1 VSGVEV
7 RPLSRLP
14 VGGAGRARA
23 SLTGDRDNDDPP
35 GRAAPRRLTA
45 ALGVLPYTS
54 RAMQITTTP
63 APKSTIVV
71 EVEVPAERLTRAVDD
86 ATRALSRRTRVAG
99 FRPGKAPRP
108 VLERVLGPGAV
119 LDEAV
124 DRLIQSSY
132 RDALIEK
139 EILPLTNAN
148 VEIVQAEEGKPL
160 IFKATVPIRPEVRL
174 GDYRNFNFRPEI
186 EPTDDSR
193 VDKVI
198 EELRDQNASLSPV
211 EDRSAAKGDY
221 AVIKYEGT
229 RDGAAFEGGSAER
242 MPLIIGEDRLIPG
255 FEDELV
261 GLRVG
266 DTKGFDITFPA
277 DYAEELLAGQN
288 AHFDVELRELREKI
302 LPDVDDD
309 FARSMGDFRDL
320 RHLRD
325 EVRKRLERNALD
337 KARHTFS
344 DRIIEYAVANATIDL
359 PDVLVEQEVE
369 VMHDEFRT
377 SLARQGI
384 SDEAYTK
391 VSGKTHEQLHDDFR
405 PDAEKRVRVLLVLSN
420 IAESE
425 GMTVPDAEVEVE
437 IARGRERYAGD
448 QKLLRYFD
456 SERGR
461 NYIRS
466 TLRRSRVVERLVDD
480 WLAAHPE
487 HPAIPHVEDG
497 PADSVDDD
505 AARSAAA
512 IDATDP
518 GSMVETDGS
527 TDAAFAA
534 AAAAAAIEADDEAAT
549 STRSSSRD
557 EPAPAG

>member
-1 VSGVEV
+1 
-7 RPLSRLP
+7 
-14 VGGAGRARA
+14 
-23 SLTGDRDNDDPP
+23 
-35 GRAAPRRLTA
+35 
-45 ALGVLPYTS
+45 
-54 RAMQITTTP
+54 MQITTTP
-63 APKSTIVV
+63 AAKSTIVV
-71 EVEVPAERLTRAVDD
+71 EIEVPAERLTRAVDD
-86 ATRALSRRTRVAG
+86 ATRALSRRTKVAG

-119 LDEAV
+119 LEEAV
-124 DRLIQSSY
+124 DRLVQSSY

-139 EILPLTNAN
+139 EILPLTNAD

-160 IFKATVPIRPEVRL
+160 IFKATVPIRPEVAL

-186 EPTDDSR
+186 ETIDDSR

-211 EDRSAAKGDY
+211 EDRGAQKGDY

-229 RDGAAFEGGSAER
+229 RDGVPFEGGSTER

-277 DYAEELLAGQN
+277 DYAEESLAGAAAQ
-288 AHFDVELRELREKI
+288 FEVELRELREKI
-302 LPDVDDD
+302 LPDADDD
-309 FARSMGDFRDL
+309 FAVSMGDFRDMA
-320 RHLRD
+320 HLRT
-325 EVRKRLERNALD
+325 EVRKRLDRNALD

-344 DRIIEYAVANATIDL
+344 DRIIEYAVANSTIDL

-369 VMHDEFRT
+369 VMHDEFRGT
-377 SLARQGI
+377 LARQGI

-391 VSGKTHEQLHDDFR
+391 VSGKTHEELHAAFR
-405 PDAEKRVRVLLVLSN
+405 PDAEKRVRVLLVLSK
-420 IAESE
+420 IAEAE
-425 GMTVPDAEVEVE
+425 GLEIPDADVEEE

-480 WLAAHPE
+480 WLGAHPE
-487 HPAIPHVEDG
+487 HPAMPHVEDG
-497 PADSVDDD
+497 PADVDDD

-518 GSMVETDGS
+518 GSILDTDRS
-527 TDAAFAA
+527 ADAAKAA
-534 AAAAAAIEADDEAAT
+534 AAAGAAIEADDAAAESPEEAT
-549 STRSSSRD
+549 SD
-557 EPAPAG
+557 EPARAG